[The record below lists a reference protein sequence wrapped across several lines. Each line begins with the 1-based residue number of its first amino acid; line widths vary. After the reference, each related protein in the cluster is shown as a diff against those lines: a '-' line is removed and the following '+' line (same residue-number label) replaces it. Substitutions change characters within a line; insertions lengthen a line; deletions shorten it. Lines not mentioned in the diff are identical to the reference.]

1 MFTWFLQ
8 RQFGL
13 SSSQVTAQQY
23 HAAAHVGQRLQGMD
37 YSTAAL
43 HQLPGGSRLVQP
55 LSVRHPA
62 PFNQANLMVRS
73 QSFHNGTGIHSRNQ
87 QPFTMSNGFG
97 GSTVGVYGARY

>member
-1 MFTWFLQ
+1 
-8 RQFGL
+8 
-13 SSSQVTAQQY
+13 
-23 HAAAHVGQRLQGMD
+23 
-37 YSTAAL
+37 
-43 HQLPGGSRLVQP
+43 VQP

>member
-1 MFTWFLQ
+1 
-8 RQFGL
+8 
-13 SSSQVTAQQY
+13 
-23 HAAAHVGQRLQGMD
+23 MD
-37 YSTAAL
+37 YSAAAL
-43 HQLPGGSRLVQP
+43 HHLPGGSRLVQP

-73 QSFHNGTGIHSRNQ
+73 QSFHNGTGVPSRNQ